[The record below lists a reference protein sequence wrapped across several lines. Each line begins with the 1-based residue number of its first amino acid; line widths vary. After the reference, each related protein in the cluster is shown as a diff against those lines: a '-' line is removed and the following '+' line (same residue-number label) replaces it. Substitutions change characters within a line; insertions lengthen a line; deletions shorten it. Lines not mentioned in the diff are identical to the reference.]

1 MEPSGL
7 LQLIFI
13 GSSVTQYFT
22 ILVLL
27 ITFLRMPD
35 IMRGPKSHDIEHHL
49 LQDIVAHGNPAGYD
63 VIGRFRRFFFI
74 ISSYCSALQVKVR

>member
-63 VIGRFRRFFFI
+63 VIGPFRRFF
-74 ISSYCSALQVKVR
+74 LL